1 MIKLVVLGDP
11 VSHSRSPAIHEAGLR
26 AAGISG
32 EYTARRV
39 DGDGLRKAADQV
51 RSGALT
57 GANITTPHKHL
68 AAEVADRRSE
78 LVSRLGAANTWW
90 REPNGALVAENT
102 DVAGVAYA
110 FDQIGM
116 PDSVVVLGAG
126 GAAAAALVA
135 VDSFRDSAA
144 LAVSTRNERRARSLL
159 EQLKLDAR
167 FVPWGEPVS
176 GAVLVN
182 ATRIGM
188 SGENL
193 PQGLLAAASG
203 FIDMPYGDAATP
215 AVIEAGRLG
224 IPCSPGL
231 DMLIGQAM
239 AAFTIW
245 TGARADHDA
254 MFAAARR
261 PT

>member
-26 AAGISG
+26 AAGIPG
-32 EYTARRV
+32 EYTARQV
-39 DGDGLRKAADQV
+39 DGDGMRIAADEV
-51 RSGALT
+51 RSGTLT
-57 GANITTPHKHL
+57 GANVTTPHKRL
-68 AAEVADRRSE
+68 AADLADRRSV
-78 LVSRLGAANTWW
+78 LVERLGAANTWW
-90 REPNGALVAENT
+90 RDPNGALVAENT
-102 DVAGVAYA
+102 DVAGVMYA
-110 FDQIGM
+110 LDQIEM
-116 PDSVVVLGAG
+116 PDSVVILGAG

-135 VDSFRDSAA
+135 VDSSPGSVE
-144 LAVSTRNERRARSLL
+144 LAVSTRNERRARRLL
-159 EQLKLDAR
+159 ERLDLDAE
-167 FVPWGEPVS
+167 FVPWGAPVV

-188 SGENL
+188 SGESL
-193 PQGLLAAASG
+193 PDGLLAAASG

-245 TGARADHDA
+245 TGVSPDHDV

-261 PT
+261 RT

>member
-1 MIKLVVLGDP
+1 VIKLVVLGDP
-11 VSHSRSPAIHEAGLR
+11 VSHSRSPAIHRAGLR
-26 AAGISG
+26 VAGISG

-39 DGDGLRKAADQV
+39 DGDGMRSAADEI

-68 AAEVADRRSE
+68 AAELADRRSE
-78 LVSRLGAANTWW
+78 LVERLGAANTWW
-90 REPNGALVAENT
+90 REPNGTLVAENT

-110 FDQIGM
+110 FGQIGM

-135 VDSFRDSAA
+135 VNSFPGSVN
-144 LAVSTRNERRARSLL
+144 LAVSTRNERRARLL
-159 EQLKLDAR
+159 LDQLDLGAE
-167 FVPWGEPVS
+167 FVPWGEPVG

-188 SGENL
+188 AGEDL
-193 PQGLLAAASG
+193 PEGLLAAASG

-215 AVIEAGRLG
+215 AVVEAGRLG

-245 TGARADHDA
+245 TGVAADHDA
-254 MFAAARR
+254 MVSAARR
-261 PT
+261 RT